1 MVPFDSRSPMV
12 TSGIR
17 IGTPALTTRGFKE
30 NEMVRVANLIDNVI
44 KNIQDE
50 TVIEKTRTSVS
61 ELCAEFPIYEDF
73 AIDEMPQ
80 L

>member
-1 MVPFDSRSPMV
+1 MV

-30 NEMVRVANLIDNVI
+30 NEMVKIANLINNVI

-50 TVIEKTRTSVS
+50 TVIENTRTSVS
-61 ELCAEFPIYEDF
+61 ELCVEFPIYEDF
-73 AIDEMPQ
+73 VIDEMSQ